1 MNSQLEPTTEQGR
14 TFIRWLRGNAVALD
28 EATPEARSLLSRAAA
43 SGLFR
48 AGVPTAMGGVGDR
61 IWSAVL
67 SLAALAQHSVA
78 AAWALGSQRA
88 AIEALMLSSNAGL
101 RDFRL
106 PQLMDGS
113 LYGSTALA
121 SATLERKAGDQLPLV
136 GKDTGRGWRLNGQLA
151 SAANLPNDL
160 FALVVPVAL
169 AGAADYSVL
178 LLTSE
183 HDGLDS
189 RPIDMDGL
197 RGAFPVS
204 LELKQVHF
212 REDELLHADGAAF
225 MHRLRPVLFAFQSA
239 IAIGL
244 IEAALYSVACK
255 QCGGAMESE
264 MHAIRADSDYA
275 VAALKHLVD
284 PVPAG
289 ARLEAHTAL
298 RGRLFDIARRA
309 CLLESRVMSDVHLPY
324 EHAQAARRLRD
335 AGLLPYLASAVR

>member
-1 MNSQLEPTTEQGR
+1 MQSRLEPATEEGC
-14 TFIRWLRGNAVALD
+14 TFVRWLRGNAVGLD

-48 AGVPTAMGGVGDR
+48 AGVPTAMGGAGDR
-61 IWSAVL
+61 TWNAVL
-67 SLAALAQHSVA
+67 SLAAVAQHSVA
-78 AAWALGSQRA
+78 TAWALGSQRA
-88 AIEALMLSSNAGL
+88 AIQALMLSSNAGL

-106 PQLMDGS
+106 PQLVDGT
-113 LYGSTALA
+113 LYGSTALG
-121 SATLERKAGDQLPLV
+121 SATIERQGGDPLPLV
-136 GKDTGRGWRLNGQLA
+136 GKDTGRGWRLNGRL
-151 SAANLPNDL
+151 SLAANLPNDL

-183 HDGLDS
+183 HDGLRT

-239 IAIGL
+239 VAIGL

-255 QCGGAMESE
+255 QCGGTLEAQ
-264 MHAIRADSDYA
+264 MHGIRADSDHA
-275 VAALKHLVD
+275 VSALKHLVD
-284 PVPAG
+284 AASAD
-289 ARLEAHTAL
+289 ARLEAYAVL
-298 RGRLFDIARRA
+298 RGRLFDLARNA
-309 CLLESRVMSDVHLPY
+309 CLLESRAMSDAHLPY

-335 AGLLPYLASAVR
+335 AGLLPYLASTVR

>member
-1 MNSQLEPTTEQGR
+1 MNSRLEPASEQDR

-48 AGVPTAMGGVGDR
+48 AGVPTAMGGMGDR
-61 IWSAVL
+61 TWNAVL
-67 SLAALAQHSVA
+67 ALAAVAQQSVA
-78 AAWALGSQRA
+78 TAWALGSQRA
-88 AIEALMLSSNAGL
+88 AIQALMLSSNAGL

-113 LYGSTALA
+113 LYGSTSLA
-121 SATLERKAGDQLPLV
+121 SAAHERKGGDTLPLV
-136 GKDTGRGWRLNGQLA
+136 GNDTGRGWRLNGQLA

-160 FALVVPVAL
+160 FALVVPVSL

-183 HDGLDS
+183 HDGLRT

-212 REDELLHADGAAF
+212 REDELLHADGSAF
-225 MHRLRPVLFAFQSA
+225 MQRLRPVLFAFQSA

-244 IEAALYSVACK
+244 TEAALYSVACK
-255 QCGGAMESE
+255 QCGGTIEAE
-264 MHAIRADSDYA
+264 MHGIRTDSDYA
-275 VAALKHLVD
+275 VAALKQLVD
-284 PVPAG
+284 PAPSE
-289 ARLEAHTAL
+289 ARLETHTAL

-309 CLLESRVMSDVHLPY
+309 CLLESRVMSDAHLPY

-335 AGLLPYLASAVR
+335 AGLLPYLASTVR